1 MDTSVLPII
10 ILLPLILGTTLVS
23 LLQRFSRGVTALG
36 AIGVSL
42 TSFGLLLT
50 QAKTVLWWCKHSTK
64 LGLVTTIRN

>member
-42 TSFGLLLT
+42 TSFG
-50 QAKTVLWWCKHSTK
+50 
-64 LGLVTTIRN
+64 

>member
-50 QAKTVLWWCKHSTK
+50 QAKLC
-64 LGLVTTIRN
+64 LVVQAFNKVGIGYHN